1 MCQGARKCLVPAISE
16 ESRGGAD
23 GGSVARRKHPPSAH
37 TSRLLIQ
44 GGTPSPLDRR
54 SSSSDESSRRA
65 PASCRGK
72 SEDSGPQREK
82 DAVA

>member
-65 PASCRGK
+65 PARGSK
-72 SEDSGPQREK
+72 SEDSGPHRMK